1 MFNSIPISMYFSII
15 TSTAVGFGDIVP
27 TTYMGRAIAVAAM
40 YGGIFVLA
48 LPISVIGNNF
58 ERIYDQSTGHLS
70 YGVVNAIL
78 ELMEDDTAENEKEL
92 HDYAYGSRLI
102 GESCDQDDVYLT
114 RRSLLERRASK
125 LAAVFVI
132 AQVCLKENEADDVNI
147 LLMKV
152 SP

>member
-1 MFNSIPISMYFSII
+1 
-15 TSTAVGFGDIVP
+15 
-27 TTYMGRAIAVAAM
+27 MGRAIAVAAM

-92 HDYAYGSRLI
+92 HDYAYGSRLT
-102 GESCDQDDVYLT
+102 GESLDQDDVYVT
-114 RRSLLERRASK
+114 RKSLLERRASK

-132 AQVCLKENEADDVNI
+132 AQVCLKENEAEDVNI

-152 SP
+152 RMSLSLSNYD